1 MLIIGGKRIAEG
13 SGFSFLVSRFRF
25 KTVFTTESRRTRR
38 RAKRPVFVNFA
49 ISGADRLV
57 RDVLA
62 ALSRREKESVLAT
75 KAAETE
81 LRSELNGA
89 VTGILLSS
97 ELALALPSLPV
108 GVVNK
113 LQPVHELA
121 LQMRTRLGNV
131 ARVRRPTETLNR
143 RSFPFAIAENP
154 ASWDNSLSRAL
165 FSWNAIPLWQ
175 R

>member
-1 MLIIGGKRIAEG
+1 MILLISAAKNAANCVSAVEKNTGERVQLVQNLSAGSAMLRGGE
-13 SGFSFLVSRFRF
+13 FSAVVVDQAFVDLNPISADVLW
-25 KTVFTTESRRTRR
+25 KHTGT
-38 RAKRPVFVNFA
+38 AIPVFVNFA

-62 ALSRREKESVLAT
+62 ALSRREKERVLAT
-75 KAAETE
+75 KAAETA

-113 LQPVHELA
+113 LQSVHELA
-121 LQMRTRLGNV
+121 LQIRTRLGNV
-131 ARVRRPTETLNR
+131 A
-143 RSFPFAIAENP
+143 
-154 ASWDNSLSRAL
+154 
-165 FSWNAIPLWQ
+165 
-175 R
+175 